1 MYSFI
6 LMSIFRDK
14 FFINTNYDDAYER
27 RKVKKFFNLFG
38 RKIIQKYRKVQPID
52 QKYENAPTFREF
64 VHYLLDIPL
73 KGFNSHWLPIY
84 QKCKP
89 CHINYS
95 IIGRYSQQAKTK
107 GAIQTRPTVL
117 QCQAQKRIFFSSD
130 WDWGWG
136 WDSTTST

>member
-1 MYSFI
+1 MAKCFLLWFRHPFERI
-6 LMSIFRDK
+6 LSAYRDK

-95 IIGRYSQQAKTK
+95 IIGRIDTM
-107 GAIQTRPTVL
+107 PE
-117 QCQAQKRIFFSSD
+117 
-130 WDWGWG
+130 
-136 WDSTTST
+136 DSEE